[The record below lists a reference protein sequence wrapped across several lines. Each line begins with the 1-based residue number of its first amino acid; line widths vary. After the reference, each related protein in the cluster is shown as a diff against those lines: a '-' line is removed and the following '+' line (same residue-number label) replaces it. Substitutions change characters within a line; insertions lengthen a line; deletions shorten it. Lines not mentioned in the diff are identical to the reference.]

1 MISTSNSNQFDNESF
16 IILGNALETEQS
28 IAVAAA
34 RRGARIVLGLPGEEP
49 PTAVDEG
56 GGISVVTAKMCSES
70 GIRHVFDESLERL
83 EDLSVLIHC
92 LSVPELSGQSL
103 AETSRNEWDQMMSV
117 CLREPFLSSQGAIQ
131 EFLAAGAGGRIVFVL
146 SLAADRTKSQ
156 VGCAVVQPALYAFIR
171 SIAKE
176 YGRRGIICNAVAIHH
191 ENDPQYESN
200 ASRDAVTETVLFFA
214 SDEASFV
221 NGEMIPV
228 SDSAPHSASTRQGG

>member
-1 MISTSNSNQFDNESF
+1 MTVNSNRFDNEGF
-16 IILGNALETEQS
+16 IVLGNATEIGRG
-28 IAVAAA
+28 IAVAAV
-34 RRGARIVLGLPGEEP
+34 RQGARVVLGLPGEEP
-49 PTAVDEG
+49 ATAVDG
-56 GGISVVTAKMCSES
+56 GEGISVVTSKMCSES

-83 EDLSVLIHC
+83 ADLAVLIHC

-103 AETSRNEWDQMMSV
+103 AKTLRNEWDQMMSV
-117 CLREPFLSSQGAIQ
+117 CLREPFLSSQCAIQ
-131 EFLAAGAGGRIVFVL
+131 EFLAAGAGGRIVFAL

-200 ASRDAVTETVLFFA
+200 ASRDAVTETVLFLA

-228 SDSAPHSASTRQGG
+228 SDSAPHSVSIRQGG

>member
-1 MISTSNSNQFDNESF
+1 MSSNRFDNQGF
-16 IILGNALETEQS
+16 IVLGNATETGRGV
-28 IAVAAA
+28 AVAAV
-34 RRGARIVLGLPGEEP
+34 REGARVVLGLPGEEP
-49 PTAVDEG
+49 TTAVDEG
-56 GGISVVTAKMCSES
+56 EGISVVTAKMCSES

-83 EDLSVLIHC
+83 ADLSVLIHC

-117 CLREPFLSSQGAIQ
+117 CLREPFLSSQCAIQ
-131 EFLAAGAGGRIVFVL
+131 EFLATGAGGRIVFVL

-156 VGCAVVQPALYAFIR
+156 VGCAVVQSALYAFMR

-191 ENDPQYESN
+191 ENDLRYGLD
-200 ASRDAVTETVLFFA
+200 ASRDAVTETVLFLA

-228 SDSAPHSASTRQGG
+228 VDSAPHSASIRQGG